1 MSTQLQ
7 DIATQAK
14 MDSKRRF
21 RSLYRLLNKENLATT
36 FKKLRN
42 KRSAVGIDGQTYAKF
57 ENCLAENCQS
67 LEDALKEKR
76 YSAPAIRR
84 VNIPKP
90 DGRTRPLGIT
100 TISDKVVQAP
110 ASAILSALYGSQFKE
125 FNFGYRPKLGRTKH
139 WTTCDMASPVRW
151 GGSSRWTSNPSST
164 ISTMTG

>member
-21 RSLYRLLNKENLATT
+21 GSLYRLLNKENLAST
-36 FKKLRN
+36 FKKLKN
-42 KRSAVGIDGQTYAKF
+42 KRSSVGIDGQTYANF
-57 ENCLAENCQS
+57 ERCLAENCQS
-67 LEDALKEKR
+67 LEDALKEKG
-76 YSAPAIRR
+76 YSALNIRR

-110 ASAILSALYGSQFKE
+110 PRRFSAPSTGTSSRISTLVTAPS
-125 FNFGYRPKLGRTKH
+125 LGRIKH
-139 WTTCDMASPVRW
+139 WIT
-151 GGSSRWTSNPSST
+151 
-164 ISTMTG
+164 